1 MTTYTVQGLDGTR
14 YKINGPPG
22 ATEEQVVAAIR
33 ASLAEQELA
42 RQEEERQR
50 ALVEDERPARRALV
64 EAERPVRRA
73 PVEDS
78 TWYEDLAAGA
88 GAGAVGTFE
97 SAALGAAALL
107 EEEEELAAREK
118 IQGIASQFT
127 PEFGD
132 PDSFAY
138 TAGTGIGSLAAFFS
152 PLALPFVVPAGGV
165 ASAVAGTAGLVGTA
179 ALGIA
184 GGAGEASERARAAGA
199 TEDERNT
206 ATLLGA
212 GVGISEILPWMK
224 VLGRVPG
231 VRNLLSKTDIA
242 KTNDLAKQPSGPLAK
257 PVRIAGKLVKRGGAE
272 GAQEVFAEVAQDAIE
287 KYGYNPDHQFFDDAG
302 LEELKKAAQAGG
314 VAGAV
319 AQAAIMAFGGRRRTT
334 TPSAPDEVTEG
345 TGTLATR
352 GELFDETVEDDIG
365 SLVAAYDETTGPPEA
380 IPEQRELDF
389 GLDPEPVDRP
399 EAPSR
404 WPTPALDVREPA
416 TEAGTA
422 ESQVAETSPRRV
434 LSVAQEELR
443 ALEDIAAE
451 TDPEIRGAALDAKR
465 ISKEDPA
472 ALPERI
478 AAVRSTID
486 EASRA
491 LPPEQT
497 DLFSTQGELDLG
509 PLETRELDDAT
520 IEELSAV
527 SDADLEGDRF
537 LTEQAQ
543 PEQPGPA
550 PEVVDAKFLDDL
562 GIPKKGK
569 AAKALRKDVE
579 GKPFNA
585 PEVRENLTQLPERTS
600 SVI

>member
-1 MTTYTVQGLDGTR
+1 MATYRLQGPDGTTYSIDGPR
-14 YKINGPPG
+14 G
-22 ATEEQVVAAIR
+22 ATKEQVVAAIR
-33 ASLAEQELA
+33 ARLIERGELPA
-42 RQEEERQR
+42 QR
-50 ALVEDERPARRALV
+50 APV
-64 EAERPVRRA
+64 EAERPARRA

-78 TWYEDLAAGA
+78 TWYENLAAGM

-97 SAALGAAALL
+97 SAALGTAALL

-152 PLALPFVVPAGGV
+152 PLALPALVPAGGI
-165 ASAVAGTAGLVGTA
+165 ASAVAGAGAVGATA

-184 GGAGEASERARAAGA
+184 GGAGEASERARAADA
-199 TEDERNT
+199 TEDERNA

-212 GVGISEILPWMK
+212 GVGLSEIAPWMK
-224 VLGRVPG
+224 VLSRVPG
-231 VRNLLSKTDIA
+231 VRNLLSKADIE

-257 PVRIAGKLVKRGGAE
+257 PVRIAGKLVRKAGAE

-287 KYGYNPDHQFFDDAG
+287 KYGYNPNHQFFDGAG

-319 AQAAIMAFGGRRRTT
+319 AQAAIMAFGGRRRTA
-334 TPSAPDEVTEG
+334 TPSAPDEAAPDAFTEG
-345 TGTLATR
+345 TGTLTTP
-352 GELFDETVEDDIG
+352 GELFDETDEDDIG

-404 WPTPALDVREPA
+404 GPTPALDVREPT
-416 TEAGTA
+416 TEEGTA

-443 ALEDIAAE
+443 AL
-451 TDPEIRGAALDAKR
+451 
-465 ISKEDPA
+465 
-472 ALPERI
+472 
-478 AAVRSTID
+478 
-486 EASRA
+486 
-491 LPPEQT
+491 
-497 DLFSTQGELDLG
+497 
-509 PLETRELDDAT
+509 
-520 IEELSAV
+520 
-527 SDADLEGDRF
+527 
-537 LTEQAQ
+537 
-543 PEQPGPA
+543 
-550 PEVVDAKFLDDL
+550 
-562 GIPKKGK
+562 
-569 AAKALRKDVE
+569 
-579 GKPFNA
+579 
-585 PEVRENLTQLPERTS
+585 
-600 SVI
+600 